1 MITVQQPGVHQFEI
15 ELFATGRKNKI
26 FDRNADP
33 DIDLCLILCK
43 VNDPTNKTGLTCV
56 AFEHSVEYYITLSAT
71 LSTGNYMVFATSIKA
86 ISSLANEKLFD
97 KENSNGAEPQQQ
109 QNYFTYNAI
118 FHGQT
123 TFILNRTILSAE
135 IISDIFYS
143 VALTSNRIKY
153 DLNGAVRSFIIAG
166 SCTHGILIENL
177 SRNFH
182 VKVELDTSSSK
193 NLESTRS
200 SSLTQDILEPGTRQ
214 LIAFLTPSN
223 YRNGYVIGY
232 KLDTQICQYYV
243 NSNYPV
249 IPKCFTGLHSVRKF

>member
-1 MITVQQPGVHQFEI
+1 MS
-15 ELFATGRKNKI
+15 
-26 FDRNADP
+26 D
-33 DIDLCLILCK
+33 
-43 VNDPTNKTGLTCV
+43 
-56 AFEHSVEYYITLSAT
+56 
-71 LSTGNYMVFATSIKA
+71 STGAPG
-86 ISSLANEKLFD
+86 SSQQAQ
-97 KENSNGAEPQQQ
+97 AQQAQAQQQ
-109 QNYFTYNAI
+109 QQQPSNLNHQNYYTYNVI

-123 TFILNRTILSAE
+123 TFILNRRVLTAD
-135 IISDIFYS
+135 IISEVFYA

-177 SRNFH
+177 SRTFH

-243 NSNYPV
+243 NSNYPA
-249 IPKCFTGLHSVRKF
+249 IPKCFLGLHAIRKF

>member
-1 MITVQQPGVHQFEI
+1 MS
-15 ELFATGRKNKI
+15 
-26 FDRNADP
+26 D
-33 DIDLCLILCK
+33 
-43 VNDPTNKTGLTCV
+43 
-56 AFEHSVEYYITLSAT
+56 
-71 LSTGNYMVFATSIKA
+71 STGAPG
-86 ISSLANEKLFD
+86 SSQQAQ
-97 KENSNGAEPQQQ
+97 AQAQQAQAQAQQQ
-109 QNYFTYNAI
+109 QQPSHLNHQNYYTYNVI

-123 TFILNRTILSAE
+123 TFILNRRVLTAD
-135 IISDIFYS
+135 IISEVFYA

-177 SRNFH
+177 SRTFH

-243 NSNYPV
+243 NSNYPA
-249 IPKCFTGLHSVRKF
+249 IPKCFLGLHAIRKF